1 MGSEEGK
8 GVGVDLHLVIAR
20 RRDAEDGDPPSRKY
34 VAFATNV
41 PFEDPEEMVRRI
53 PQE

>member
-1 MGSEEGK
+1 MGDEEGK
-8 GVGVDLHLVIAR
+8 GVGVDLRLVMAR

-41 PFEDPEEMVRRI
+41 PFEDPG
-53 PQE
+53 

>member
-1 MGSEEGK
+1 MGGEEGD
-8 GVGVDLHLVIAR
+8 GVDLHLVMAR
-20 RRDAEDGDPPSRKY
+20 RRDAEDSDPPSRKY
-34 VAFATNV
+34 IAFATNL